1 MTTTPPEA
9 PEDSEGPR
17 VSGAE
22 VRDLARLR
30 RSTTDRKIA
39 GVAGG
44 LGRHLDID
52 PVIVRVLL
60 VVLIFFGGAGLIVY
74 AACWLFVPEDDAGA
88 APVRLDDRSRTVVL
102 LLVGGLAVLALLS
115 DVLGGSGGDD
125 WWFLWPLLVVGLLVA
140 WFVTRRDRRSAAATG
155 GGPPA
160 AAGPTAPL
168 PAPRAPR
175 RRGPLLLGFT
185 LALIALA
192 VGVLGT
198 VDLAGASVPAATYP
212 ATALAVVGLMLVIGA
227 FFGRAGGL
235 ILVGL
240 LLLPV
245 LGVASAA
252 DHSDGEDLLR
262 VPATAAG
269 LADAYR
275 LNAGEMVIDLSEVS
289 DLEELDGRTLTLDVD
304 LGRIEVIVPAGLEVR
319 GEAAVSGPGHIDL
332 FGNEAGGIDTTLTST
347 SPDRDADA
355 PLLRIDAEIGVGQIE
370 MRTR

>member
-17 VSGAE
+17 VTRAE

-74 AACWLFVPEDDAGA
+74 AACWLFVPEDDAAA

-102 LLVGGLAVLALLS
+102 LVVGGLAALALLS
-115 DVLGGSGGDD
+115 DVLGGSAGDE
-125 WWFLWPLLVVGLLVA
+125 WWFLWPLLVVGLLIA
-140 WFVTRRDRRSAAATG
+140 WFVTRRDRRSPVAVGWGA
-155 GGPPA
+155 PPA
-160 AAGPTAPL
+160 PLPTAPR
-168 PAPRAPR
+168 PQ
-175 RRGPLLLGFT
+175 RRGPLLFLFT
-185 LALIALA
+185 LALVALA

-198 VDLAGASVPAATYP
+198 VDLAGASVPAAAYP
-212 ATALAVVGLMLVIGA
+212 ATALALVGLMLVLGA

-235 ILVGL
+235 LLVGL

-252 DHSDGEDLLR
+252 DHDEGADLLR
-262 VPATAAG
+262 VPTTAG
-269 LADAYR
+269 SLADEYQ
-275 LNAGEMVIDLSEVS
+275 LDAGEMVIDLREIT
-289 DLEELDGRTLTLDVD
+289 DLDELDGRTLTLDVD
-304 LGRIEVIVPAGLEVR
+304 LGRIEVIVPEGLEVSA
-319 GEAAVSGPGHIDL
+319 EATLGGFGHIDL
-332 FGNEAGGIDTTLTST
+332 FGSDAGGIEPRLRAV
-347 SPDRDADA
+347 SPGRADKA
-355 PLLRIDAEIGVGQIE
+355 PVLEIDAEVGVGEIE